1 MVRHPNIK
9 KVTLRRRNKAMMNNK
24 VVFIGIMVV
33 LLMSFVLP
41 ACSPAK
47 PAATTPPAA
56 PAPTTPAPVATPPAA
71 PAAPVVPAAP
81 AAPAAKALSFEAATY
96 TNDEL
101 GFTWQYPKKWAKK
114 DIYQNFIFMVVA
126 SDQAGADTA
135 GIIVIPEAADFAAAV
150 KGEFDNEPQLKGGG
164 TKVVVTAVKAIKLAD
179 GKTSG
184 TSADVNG
191 DVMGGLY
198 KLYAPVVGFNKGG
211 KTIIAFSYTLG
222 ADAKQALAK
231 EIASTLAAK

>member
-1 MVRHPNIK
+1 MKRF
-9 KVTLRRRNKAMMNNK
+9 LGRRDKGMMKNKALLLVIMM
-24 VVFIGIMVV
+24 V
-33 LLMSFVLP
+33 LLVSLILP

-47 PAATTPPAA
+47 PAATAPAVPAATTPAA
-56 PAPTTPAPVATPPAA
+56 PEATPPAA
-71 PAAPVVPAAP
+71 PAAPVTP
-81 AAPAAKALSFEAATY
+81 AAPAAKALSFDAATY
-96 TNDEL
+96 TNTDL
-101 GFTWQYPKKWAKK
+101 GFTWQYPKKWVNK
-114 DIYQNFIFMVVA
+114 DIYQNFIFMVIA

-164 TKVVVTAVKAIKLAD
+164 TKVAVTEVKAITLAD
-179 GKTSG
+179 GKTKG
-184 TSADVNG
+184 TSAVVTG

-198 KLYAPVVGFNKGG
+198 KLYSPVIGFNKGG

-222 ADAKQALAK
+222 NEVKQALGR